1 MENRDI
7 KFRGKR
13 KDNGEWVYGCIGYGF
28 SQQVEYIMPKMF
40 FGTRDYG
47 EVDKD
52 GKMILEDTIAIG
64 GFIPIIPA
72 SVGQYTGLKD
82 KNGVDVYHKT
92 IGFMKNFGCNIVI
105 DFHLGAFGYWDGN
118 EDKTYRQFHSIATH
132 NSIRIENGVM
142 LDFEIIGNT
151 FDNPELIK

>member
-82 KNGVDVYHKT
+82 KNGVEIYEGDICTFINPHNDQSYTRYV
-92 IGFMKNFGCNIVI
+92 GFCPMFACFGLYVKGGSKYEYESDWLKIV
-105 DFHLGAFGYWDGN
+105 DC
-118 EDKTYRQFHSIATH
+118 K
-132 NSIRIENGVM
+132 
-142 LDFEIIGNT
+142 IIGNT
-151 FDNPELIK
+151 FDNPELINQP